1 MVLPAR
7 RAFLSAIAGA
17 VLLSGA
23 AFAPVSAVA
32 QTVGGQSVETFA
44 TTPPRDRARMNA
56 RVFDTVWST
65 VRRQYYDPNL
75 RGLDWNAARETWRP
89 QAVAAP
95 NDHTLYRVVSAMLDL
110 LDDEHAGAIS
120 PAVAR
125 RQDQLRTRR
134 AVMGVSLA
142 RQDGDQWR
150 IDSVRAGSPAE
161 EAGVQPGWVLQ
172 TVDGQSWG
180 VDFDV
185 EEGRAIQLDLTDEAG
200 SLQRVSVTPRIMDP
214 IPAFSVDASRPG
226 VVVLRVEGFESGL
239 GRWLGQRL
247 SEVPPETDVVLDLRG
262 NPGGLLLEADAA
274 LSCFLPANQ
283 QWATR
288 VSRNGR
294 PISLSVMPGCGALTG
309 PVTNDV
315 ALLVDGSSRSAAELT
330 PAALQE
336 SGRALVVGEHT
347 AGAVL
352 ISQDSPLPDGGRLTL
367 SRADYI
373 TAGGVRLEKR
383 GVEPDIVVARTVAD
397 RRAGLDPAL
406 DAAIAVLAL
415 DPEEQ
420 RARAAART
428 PIL

>member
-1 MVLPAR
+1 MVSSSR
-7 RAFLSAIAGA
+7 RVLLSMIAGA
-17 VLLSGA
+17 VLLAGT
-23 AFAPVSAVA
+23 AFAPAPVAA
-32 QTVGGQSVETFA
+32 QTVEAPAAPS
-44 TTPPRDRARMNA
+44 RDRARMNA
-56 RVFDTVWST
+56 RVFDTIWST
-65 VRRQYYDPNL
+65 VRRQYYDP
-75 RGLDWNAARETWRP
+75 GLHGVDWDAARETYRP
-89 QAVAAP
+89 QAIAAV
-95 NDHTLYRVVSAMLDL
+95 DDRALYRALSAMLDL
-110 LDDEHAGAIS
+110 LDDDHAGAIS

-134 AVMGVSLA
+134 AVMGVSLS

-150 IDSVRAGSPAE
+150 IESVRSGSPAE
-161 EAGVQPGWVLQ
+161 EAGLQPGWMLQ
-172 TVDGQSWG
+172 TIDGQSWG

-185 EEGRAIQLDLTDEAG
+185 EDGRTLQLDLIDETGAAR
-200 SLQRVSVTPRIMDP
+200 RVSVVPRMMDP

-226 VVVLRVEGFESGL
+226 VLVLRVEAFESGL

-247 SEVPPETDVVLDLRG
+247 ADLPPETDVILDLRG
-262 NPGGLLLEADAA
+262 NPGGLLMEADAT
-274 LSCFLPANQ
+274 LSCFLPLNQ

-288 VSRNGR
+288 LSRNGR
-294 PISLSVMPGCGALTG
+294 TVTLSVMPGCGDRTA

-352 ISQDSPLPDGGRLTL
+352 ISQESPLPDGGRLTL

-383 GVEPDIVVARTVAD
+383 GVEPDIVVRPTAEQ
-397 RRAGLDPAL
+397 RRAGLDPAM
-406 DAAIAVLAL
+406 DAAIAALA
-415 DPEEQ
+415 E
-420 RARAAART
+420 RARTRDAQQAR
-428 PIL
+428 

>member
-1 MVLPAR
+1 MVSSSR
-7 RAFLSAIAGA
+7 RVLLLMIAGA
-17 VLLSGA
+17 VLLAGT
-23 AFAPVSAVA
+23 AFAPAPVAA
-32 QTVGGQSVETFA
+32 QTVDAPAAPS
-44 TTPPRDRARMNA
+44 RDRARMNA
-56 RVFDTVWST
+56 RVFDTIWST
-65 VRRQYYDPNL
+65 VRRQYYDP
-75 RGLDWNAARETWRP
+75 GLHGVDWDAARETYRP
-89 QAVAAP
+89 QAIAAV
-95 NDHTLYRVVSAMLDL
+95 DDRALYRALSAMLDL
-110 LDDEHAGAIS
+110 LDDDHAGAIS

-134 AVMGVSLA
+134 AVMGVSLS

-150 IDSVRAGSPAE
+150 IESVRSGSPAE
-161 EAGVQPGWVLQ
+161 EAGLEPGWMLQ
-172 TVDGQSWG
+172 TIDGQSWG

-185 EEGRAIQLDLTDEAG
+185 EDGRTLQLDLIDETGAAR
-200 SLQRVSVTPRIMDP
+200 RVSVVPRMMDP

-226 VVVLRVEGFESGL
+226 VLVLRVEAFESGL

-247 SEVPPETDVVLDLRG
+247 ADLPPETDVILDLRG
-262 NPGGLLLEADAA
+262 NPGGLLMEADAT
-274 LSCFLPANQ
+274 LSCFLPLNQ

-288 VSRNGR
+288 LSRNGR
-294 PISLSVMPGCGALTG
+294 TVTLSVMPGCGDRTA

-352 ISQDSPLPDGGRLTL
+352 ISQESPLPDGGRLTL

-383 GVEPDIVVARTVAD
+383 GVEPDIVVRPTAEQ
-397 RRAGLDPAL
+397 RRAGLDPAM
-406 DAAIAVLAL
+406 DAAIAALA
-415 DPEEQ
+415 E
-420 RARAAART
+420 RARTRDAQQAR
-428 PIL
+428 

>member
-1 MVLPAR
+1 MVSSSR
-7 RAFLSAIAGA
+7 RVLLSMIAGA
-17 VLLSGA
+17 VLLTGT
-23 AFAPVSAVA
+23 AFAPAPVAA
-32 QTVGGQSVETFA
+32 QTVEAPAAPS
-44 TTPPRDRARMNA
+44 RDRARMNA
-56 RVFDTVWST
+56 RVFDTIWST
-65 VRRQYYDPNL
+65 VRRQYYDP
-75 RGLDWNAARETWRP
+75 GLHGVDWDAARETYRP
-89 QAVAAP
+89 QAIAAV
-95 NDHTLYRVVSAMLDL
+95 DDRALYRALSAMLDL
-110 LDDEHAGAIS
+110 LDDDHAGAIS

-134 AVMGVSLA
+134 AVMGVSLS

-150 IDSVRAGSPAE
+150 IESVRSGSPAE
-161 EAGVQPGWVLQ
+161 EAGLEPGWMLQ
-172 TVDGQSWG
+172 TIDGQSWG

-185 EEGRAIQLDLTDEAG
+185 EDGRTLQLDLIDETGAAR
-200 SLQRVSVTPRIMDP
+200 RVSVVPRMMDP

-226 VVVLRVEGFESGL
+226 VLVLRVEAFESGL

-247 SEVPPETDVVLDLRG
+247 ADLPPETDVILDLRG
-262 NPGGLLLEADAA
+262 NPGGLLMEADAT
-274 LSCFLPANQ
+274 LSCFLPLNQ

-288 VSRNGR
+288 LSRNGR
-294 PISLSVMPGCGALTG
+294 TVTLSVMPGCGDRTA

-352 ISQDSPLPDGGRLTL
+352 ISQESPLPDGGRLTL

-383 GVEPDIVVARTVAD
+383 GVEPDIVVRPTAEQ
-397 RRAGLDPAL
+397 RRAGLDPAM
-406 DAAIAVLAL
+406 DAAIAALA
-415 DPEEQ
+415 E
-420 RARAAART
+420 RARTRDAQQAR
-428 PIL
+428 

>member
-7 RAFLSAIAGA
+7 RALLSLIAGA
-17 VLLSGA
+17 VLLAGT
-23 AFAPVSAVA
+23 AFACSAAVA
-32 QTVGGQSVETFA
+32 QTTTLAETPA
-44 TTPPRDRARMNA
+44 PSRDRVRMNA
-56 RVFDTVWST
+56 RVFDTVWTT
-65 VRRQYYDPNL
+65 VRRQYYDP
-75 RGLDWNAARETWRP
+75 GLHGVDWNAARETYRP

-95 NDHTLYRVVSAMLDL
+95 DDRALYRALSTMLDL
-110 LDDEHAGAIS
+110 LDDDHAGAIS
-120 PAVAR
+120 PAVVR
-125 RQDQLRTRR
+125 RQDQLRVRR

-142 RQDGDQWR
+142 RQDGDIWR
-150 IDSVRAGSPAE
+150 IESVRAGSPAA
-161 EAGVQPGWVLQ
+161 EAGLQPGWVLQ
-172 TVDGQSWG
+172 TIDGQSWG

-185 EEGRAIQLDLTDEAG
+185 EEGRALQLDLTDEAG
-200 SLQRVSVTPRIMDP
+200 ALQRISVVPRIMDP

-247 SEVPPETDVVLDLRG
+247 AEISPETDVVIDLRG

-274 LSCFLPANQ
+274 LSCFLPERQ
-283 QWATR
+283 EWATR
-288 VSRNGR
+288 ISRNGR
-294 PISLSVMPGCGALTG
+294 PVILSIMPGCGNLDR

-315 ALLVDGSSRSAAELT
+315 ALLVDSSSRSAAELT

-352 ISQDSPLPDGGRLTL
+352 ISQDSSLPDGGRLTL

-383 GVEPDIVVARTVAD
+383 GVEPDIVVVRTID
-397 RRAGLDPAL
+397 ERRAGLDPAL

-415 DPEEQ
+415 PLSEQ
-420 RARAAART
+420 RARAAGQT
-428 PIL
+428 PSF